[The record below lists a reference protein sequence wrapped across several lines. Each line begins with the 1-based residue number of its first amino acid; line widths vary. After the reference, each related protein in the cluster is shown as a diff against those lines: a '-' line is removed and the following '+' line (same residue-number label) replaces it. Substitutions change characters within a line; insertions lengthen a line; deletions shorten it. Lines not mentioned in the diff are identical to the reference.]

1 MLVSKCILPMFFSS
15 FVVLVL
21 TFKSFIHFEFIFACS
36 ARSCLI
42 LSHFA
47 LLFSQHHLLKKLFSP
62 HFIFLPLLSQINC
75 PYKYGFI
82 SVPVP
87 YYFDYC
93 DFVVQFEI
101 RECYISSFLSQDS
114 FVYRGSLVF
123 PYKFQ
128 NYLLQFCEKF
138 CRYFDKDCIKLFC
151 LGQYVDFIIS
161 PATSITM
168 AYFPTSLGLMFSL
181 PRRFYKFLFIFLT
194 NLFLRILQSFH
205 YYE

>member
-1 MLVSKCILPMFFSS
+1 MQEYWSVVFFPLYILAS
-15 FVVLVL
+15 FVEDEVSISSWIYLWA
-21 TFKSFIHFEFIFACS
+21 FYS
-36 ARSCLI
+36 
-42 LSHFA
+42 
-47 LLFSQHHLLKKLFSP
+47 
-62 HFIFLPLLSQINC
+62 LPLIYVS
-75 PYKYGFI
+75 I

-151 LGQYVDFIIS
+151 LG
-161 PATSITM
+161 
-168 AYFPTSLGLMFSL
+168 
-181 PRRFYKFLFIFLT
+181 
-194 NLFLRILQSFH
+194 
-205 YYE
+205 